1 MVEPAVNGDL
11 AGGCDCVAAS
21 GGGVGEVGF
30 GLGGM
35 TGPTFAVR
43 GGGGPGLGAGGPTGT
58 LVTRLLLPDCC
69 WPGTVDPLDPA
80 LKMFNTIEI
89 HSFFK

>member
-11 AGGCDCVAAS
+11 AGGDCVAA
-21 GGGVGEVGF
+21 GGRGGVGEVGF

-35 TGPTFAVR
+35 TGPTLAVL

-58 LVTRLLLPDCC
+58 LVTGLLLAD
-69 WPGTVDPLDPA
+69 
-80 LKMFNTIEI
+80 
-89 HSFFK
+89 